1 MYTSENSKA
10 RDSKLL
16 QPRPELAAN
25 GRSPFTT
32 TLSNDPT
39 KFEPPPLN
47 HAAQFLSFDSS
58 AMPPPPS
65 ATNINAATASDPVLV
80 SDADLLLNL
89 HSPYAASSPNSSRHP
104 LQPASFARSSMSGP
118 TNNNLSP
125 QQQHASQ
132 MAFSPNFATFPTP
145 TDQTF
150 GDMVID
156 SQEVD
161 MSVLGADMMPW
172 DLEYLPHDMLYF
184 GDSGFGLGLP
194 DDTVEAPER

>member
-1 MYTSENSKA
+1 V
-10 RDSKLL
+10 
-16 QPRPELAAN
+16 AN
-25 GRSPFTT
+25 GRPPFTT
-32 TLSNDPT
+32 TLSNGAT
-39 KFEPPPLN
+39 KFEPTPLN
-47 HAAQFLSFDSS
+47 HSAPFLAFDSS
-58 AMPPPPS
+58 AMPPPP
-65 ATNINAATASDPVLV
+65 ATNINAASASDPVLV

-89 HSPYAASSPNSSRHP
+89 HSPYAVSSPNSSRHP
-104 LQPASFARSSMSGP
+104 LQSASFARSSMSAP
-118 TNNNLSP
+118 TNNTLSP
-125 QQQHASQ
+125 QQQQASQ

-194 DDTVEAPER
+194 DDTVEGPEA